1 MTKKPKIP
9 VILYEETP
17 AGERQNP
24 IPFIE
29 VEQDDTMPPVLFVF
43 EYKDTGETEPG
54 DQGQDLPV
62 VDQIPHQYVDMKF
75 IQERSSPELFDQLRV
90 VLGMKTLKEAQTEG
104 QKILDKVFTNL
115 QARQMPV
122 VKEEEGTK

>member
-17 AGERQNP
+17 GGERQNP

-43 EYKDTGETEPG
+43 EYRDTGETEPG
-54 DQGQDLPV
+54 DEGQDLPV
-62 VDQIPHQYVDMKF
+62 VEQIPHQYIDMQFMK
-75 IQERSSPELFDQLRV
+75 EKTSPELYDQLRV
-90 VLGMKTLKEAQTEG
+90 ALGMQTLKEAQKEG

-115 QARQMPV
+115 QVRQLPV
-122 VKEEEGTK
+122 LDKEGSK